1 MRKLILIIFQR
12 SILKLRGK
20 RFSVVSGGII
30 TVPRVPLMMMMGW
43 RRRHSLENK
52 PWKEKLNHQESSL
65 DKKLSKEASLDE
77 ENERECECVCDVE

>member
-1 MRKLILIIFQR
+1 MR
-12 SILKLRGK
+12 RGE
-20 RFSVVSGGII
+20 
-30 TVPRVPLMMMMGW
+30 